1 MGIGDKN
8 LKENSI
14 KHPRY
19 INIAID
25 VAEKIANEE
34 FAEDQK
40 IKGRSTLA
48 GGYNVSPETI
58 RKAMTLLAEL
68 DVVQIFPN
76 SGVIIKSKD
85 KATDFLNKFSSKENL
100 LSIREKIKKLIFDRN
115 ILNLEI
121 DNNIDLI
128 LENFTQLKNIE
139 LIKHYEYEIR
149 KGSPIID
156 KTISDLKFWQNT
168 GATIVGVLRNN
179 ETLISVG
186 PYFSFLA
193 NDTIIFVGTDDVK
206 LRVQNFC
213 NFLK

>member
-1 MGIGDKN
+1 MSNK
-8 LKENSI
+8 I

-25 VAEKIANEE
+25 VAEKVANEE
-34 FAEDQK
+34 FIETQK

-58 RKAMTLLAEL
+58 RKAMTLLADL
-68 DVVQIFPN
+68 DVVQICPN
-76 SGVIIKSKD
+76 SGIIIKSKD

-139 LIKHYEYEIR
+139 LIKHYEYEV
-149 KGSPIID
+149 KKDSPIIG
-156 KTISDLKFWQNT
+156 KTISELRFWRNT
-168 GATIVGVLRNN
+168 GATIIGVLRNK

-193 NDTIIFVGTDDVK
+193 GDSIIFVGTDDVK
-206 LRVQNFC
+206 LRVQNFVT
-213 NFLK
+213 L

>member
-1 MGIGDKN
+1 MSSN
-8 LKENSI
+8 NI

-25 VAEKIANEE
+25 VAERIANEE
-34 FAEDQK
+34 FIEEQK

-58 RKAMTLLAEL
+58 RKAMTLLSEL

-85 KATDFLNKFSSKENL
+85 KAIEFLNKFSSKENL
-100 LSIREKIKKLIFDRN
+100 FAIREKIKKLIYDRN

-139 LIKHYEYEIR
+139 LIKHYEYEVR
-149 KGSPIID
+149 KNSTLIN
-156 KTISDLKFWQNT
+156 KTISELKFWQNT
-168 GATIVGVLRNN
+168 GATIVGVIRNN
-179 ETLISVG
+179 EVLISVG
-186 PYFSFLA
+186 PLFSFLS
-193 NDTIIFVGTDDVK
+193 NDIIIFVGTEDIK

-213 NFLK
+213 DSLN

>member
-1 MGIGDKN
+1 M
-8 LKENSI
+8 ENKI

-25 VAEKIANEE
+25 VAEKIANGE
-34 FAEDQK
+34 FTEDEK
-40 IKGRSTLA
+40 VKGRSTLA

-68 DVVQIFPN
+68 NVVQIFPN

-85 KATDFLNKFSSKENL
+85 NAINFLNKFSSKETL
-100 LSIREKIKKLIFDRN
+100 LSIRGKIKQLIYERN

-128 LENFTQLKNIE
+128 LENFTQLRNIDV
-139 LIKHYEYEIR
+139 IKHYEYEI
-149 KGSPIID
+149 KKNSNLID
-156 KTISDLKFWQNT
+156 KTVSELKFWQNT

-179 ETLISVG
+179 EMLISVG
-186 PYFSFLA
+186 PYFSFLV
-193 NDTIIFVGTDDVK
+193 NDVIIFVGTDDVK

-213 NFLK
+213 TPL

>member
-1 MGIGDKN
+1 MN
-8 LKENSI
+8 PLT

-34 FAEDQK
+34 FVEDQK

-76 SGVIIKSKD
+76 SGIIIKSKD

-100 LSIREKIKKLIFDRN
+100 LSIREKIKKLIYDRN

-139 LIKHYEYEIR
+139 LIKHYEYEI
-149 KGSPIID
+149 KKNSPIIN
-156 KTISDLKFWQNT
+156 KNICDLRFWQNT
-168 GATIVGVLRNN
+168 GATIVGVLRKN

-193 NDTIIFVGTDDVK
+193 NDTIIFVGTEDVK

-213 NFLK
+213 NSLN